1 MNELT
6 GAPTYRFRTK
16 KDKDKEINE
25 DLFDQIY
32 EATKNNWIV
41 IAGTPSRLKHEGL
54 VEDHAYSVIS
64 SVKFDD
70 MEGIEYN
77 LLKLKNPH
85 SKSKWTGD
93 WSASS
98 PLWNKS
104 LK

>member
-6 GAPTYRFRTK
+6 GAPSYRYRTQ
-16 KDKDKEINE
+16 KDKEICE

-32 EATKNNWIV
+32 EASRNNWII
-41 IAGTPSRLKHEGL
+41 IAGTPSHMKQGGL
-54 VEDHAYSVIS
+54 VEDHAYSIIS
-64 SVKFDD
+64 CVKFDD
-70 MEGIEYN
+70 MNGVHYN

-93 WSASS
+93 WSSSS